1 MDRCL
6 ILILVFSLLFSC
18 SNNQTESQCD
28 KMDIKPSIDENYQA
42 ALQQQMKGLNSMD
55 SNAEQARKRVK
66 ELESNHILQWLQGN
80 WEWRG
85 TIDGYRNSCRL
96 GVSDDYAVLAT
107 PRGVLDQGKI
117 TIDYDDNTIHF
128 GNTYINFDYDNGK
141 LGDFANGMYYKKM
154 QNNANSRTSHG
165 SSKSSSDSYGSNSRL
180 MAKFN
185 KLNEEGRRLVG
196 DIGQY
201 YNTGQAGPWV
211 IPEIYRLKQIQDEKI
226 SLAQQMGDE
235 ELEAIS
241 RQQKTQ
247 TLLALRQM
255 GF

>member
-1 MDRCL
+1 
-6 ILILVFSLLFSC
+6 
-18 SNNQTESQCD
+18 
-28 KMDIKPSIDENYQA
+28 MDIKPSIDENYQA
-42 ALQQQMKGLNSMD
+42 ALQQQMKGLNSME
-55 SNAEQARKRVK
+55 SNAEQARKRLK